1 MQNKFI
7 APLLLVGLTAL
18 TACSGKLGALS
29 ADNFTV
35 TPTPMEAHAGQV
47 AVTINGVF
55 PEKYMHK
62 KAVVRVTPVL
72 TSKIDQK
79 QVVLHEQATTFQG
92 EKVRDNHTAINYRI
106 GGNYTLRATFP
117 YTANMRQSTLSLR
130 FDARVG
136 KKAVVVPEVAIAP
149 GVIATYT
156 LAHLTMHEG
165 HPAYAPDAYQQVTKK
180 RQEANIRFLIQQAQ
194 LRTNE
199 LKTQSVQDFVKML
212 REIQADQKTYQ
223 LNNVE
228 VSAYASPD
236 GGVKLNEKLSAQREK
251 NTTTYVQGVLK
262 QTKANAPI
270 DTRYTAQDWEGFRQL
285 LQASNIQ
292 DKDIILRVLSMYE
305 DPEQR
310 EQQIR
315 NISKGFSELT
325 SQILPELRRS
335 RLAINYDVIGR
346 TDDEI
351 MTEIAATRF
360 AQLSVEELLYAS
372 QNLGYDDAQKLSIL
386 QQTARLYPNDHRA
399 TNNIAALYLEQG
411 RIDDAKATLAALTGS
426 KLPEVAVNRGRI
438 ALHEG
443 RISEAEALIAQ
454 GTGAAEQQE
463 ALGNVYIL
471 QGKYAQAAQA
481 LKGSNTTSE
490 VLAYI
495 LHQDYNAATTA
506 LSKLPENYLTQ
517 WLTAI
522 VAKRQG
528 NTAAAKAAM
537 ARVKQLVQGTQS
549 HLLQAAYD
557 LEMAGLE

>member
-1 MQNKFI
+1 
-7 APLLLVGLTAL
+7 
-18 TACSGKLGALS
+18 
-29 ADNFTV
+29 
-35 TPTPMEAHAGQV
+35 MEAHAGQV
-47 AVTINGVF
+47 PVTVHGVF

-72 TSKIDQK
+72 TSRIDGQ
-79 QVVLHEQATTFQG
+79 QVVLSEQAATFQG
-92 EKVRDNHTAINYRI
+92 ERVRDNHTAVAYRI

-117 YTANMRQSTLSLR
+117 YTPNMRQSTLSLR

-136 KKAVVVPEVAIAP
+136 KKAVAVPEVTIAP

-165 HPAYAPDAYQQVTKK
+165 HPAYAPDAYQQVVKK
-180 RQEANIRFLIQQAQ
+180 KQEANIRFLIQQAQ
-194 LRTNE
+194 VRTNE
-199 LKTQSVQDFVKML
+199 LHTQSVQEFVQML

-228 VSAYASPD
+228 VAAYASPD
-236 GGVKLNEKLSAQREK
+236 GGVQLNERLSAQREK

-262 QTKANAPI
+262 QTKNNAPI
-270 DTRYTAQDWEGFRQL
+270 DTRYTAQDWDGFRQL

-292 DKDIILRVLSMYE
+292 DKDVILRVLSMYE

-315 NISKGFSELT
+315 NISKGFAELT
-325 SQILPELRRS
+325 TQILPELRRS
-335 RLAINYDVIGR
+335 RLAINYEVVGR
-346 TDDEI
+346 SDEEI
-351 MTEIAATRF
+351 MAEISAQRF
-360 AQLSVEELLYAS
+360 QSLSVEELLYAA
-372 QNLGYDDAQKLSIL
+372 QNLGYDDAQKLAIL
-386 QQTARLYPNDHRA
+386 QHTARLYPSDDRA

-411 RIDDAKATLAALTGS
+411 RIDEAKATLTTLGGS
-426 KLPEVAVNRGRI
+426 TLPEVAVNRGRI
-438 ALHEG
+438 ALSEG

-454 GTGAAEQQE
+454 GTGAAEQSE

-481 LKGSNTTSE
+481 LRGSNTTSE

-495 LHQDYNAATTA
+495 LTQDYSAATAT
-506 LSKLPENYLTQ
+506 LTKLPDNYLTQ

-522 VAKRQG
+522 VAYRQG
-528 NTAAAKAAM
+528 NVTAAKTAFERA
-537 ARVKQLVQGTQS
+537 KQLAPQAQL
-549 HLLQAAYD
+549 HLLDAFDY
-557 LEMAGLE
+557 EMAGLQ

>member
-1 MQNKFI
+1 
-7 APLLLVGLTAL
+7 
-18 TACSGKLGALS
+18 
-29 ADNFTV
+29 
-35 TPTPMEAHAGQV
+35 MEAHAGQV
-47 AVTINGVF
+47 PVTVHGVF

-72 TSKIDQK
+72 TSRIDGQ
-79 QVVLHEQATTFQG
+79 QVVLSEQAATFQG
-92 EKVRDNHTAINYRI
+92 ERVRDNHTAVAYRI

-117 YTANMRQSTLSLR
+117 YTPNMRQSTLSLR

-136 KKAVVVPEVAIAP
+136 KKAVAVPEVTIAP

-165 HPAYAPDAYQQVTKK
+165 HPAYAPDAYQQVVKK
-180 RQEANIRFLIQQAQ
+180 KQEANIRFLIQQAQ
-194 LRTNE
+194 VRTNE
-199 LKTQSVQDFVKML
+199 LHTQSVQEFVQML

-228 VSAYASPD
+228 VAAYASPD
-236 GGVKLNEKLSAQREK
+236 GGVQLNERLSAQREK

-262 QTKANAPI
+262 QTKNNAPI
-270 DTRYTAQDWEGFRQL
+270 DTRYTAQDWDGFRQL

-292 DKDIILRVLSMYE
+292 DKDVILRVLSMYE

-315 NISKGFSELT
+315 NISKGFAELT
-325 SQILPELRRS
+325 TQILPELRRS
-335 RLAINYDVIGR
+335 RLAINYEVVGR
-346 TDDEI
+346 SDEEI
-351 MTEIAATRF
+351 MAEISAQRF
-360 AQLSVEELLYAS
+360 QSLSVEELLYAA
-372 QNLGYDDAQKLSIL
+372 QNLGYDDAQKLTIL
-386 QQTARLYPNDHRA
+386 QHTARLYPSDARA

-411 RIDDAKATLAALTGS
+411 RIDEAKATLTTLGGS
-426 KLPEVAVNRGRI
+426 TLPEVAVNRGRI
-438 ALHEG
+438 ALSEG

-454 GTGAAEQQE
+454 GTGAAEQSE

-481 LKGSNTTSE
+481 LRGSNTTSE

-495 LHQDYNAATTA
+495 LTQDYSAATAT
-506 LSKLPENYLTQ
+506 LTKLPDNYLTQ

-522 VAKRQG
+522 VAYRQG
-528 NTAAAKAAM
+528 NVTAAKTAFERA
-537 ARVKQLVQGTQS
+537 KQLAPQAQL
-549 HLLQAAYD
+549 HLLDAFDY
-557 LEMAGLE
+557 EMAGLQ